1 MLVPRRLFLGLRR
14 RVWQLAF
21 VPGDRAARLR
31 AQLPLVSLGSRV
43 KHSLP
48 PTLPAGME
56 LHSGVQGTGIHNHH
70 LGEEKG
76 SFSTCGFTEELTG
89 RAAVANVCLSHGG
102 PGLLRKGSGSTG
114 ACAARAV
121 HKPVCNS
128 HLQGDDIP
136 APGEGSFA
144 QLMPVTSIL
153 CWLTQ
158 GGTGQLAA
166 SPGAW
171 KRPRCQCWCESR
183 APCPPTLPVQ
193 LWSVSPTLSCPR
205 FPTAEPSPA
214 GPARAGTPEG
224 RAASCSTLF
233 TMDICSSR
241 DSETKEPRCQRHLLS
256 TLPWL
261 PRGARYAAGGVIAA
275 SAGGRCVG
283 STPGAA
289 QLLLPAE
296 GQTAPVLHAQ
306 ARVMP
311 GDASA

>member
-1 MLVPRRLFLGLRR
+1 
-14 RVWQLAF
+14 
-21 VPGDRAARLR
+21 
-31 AQLPLVSLGSRV
+31 
-43 KHSLP
+43 
-48 PTLPAGME
+48 ME

-193 LWSVSPTLSCPR
+193 PWSVSPTLSCPR

>member
-1 MLVPRRLFLGLRR
+1 M
-14 RVWQLAF
+14 
-21 VPGDRAARLR
+21 
-31 AQLPLVSLGSRV
+31 
-43 KHSLP
+43 
-48 PTLPAGME
+48 
-56 LHSGVQGTGIHNHH
+56 
-70 LGEEKG
+70 
-76 SFSTCGFTEELTG
+76 
-89 RAAVANVCLSHGG
+89 ANVCLSHSG

-121 HKPVCNS
+121 RKPVCNS

-158 GGTGQLAA
+158 GGTGQPAA

-183 APCPPTLPVQ
+183 APRPPCCPCSLGQYLPPCPAPGSPQQSPVLQ
-193 LWSVSPTLSCPR
+193 VLLEQVPQKGGQQAAALSSLWTFAP
-205 FPTAEPSPA
+205 
-214 GPARAGTPEG
+214 AGTPRPRSPTVEG
-224 RAASCSTLF
+224 
-233 TMDICSSR
+233 ISS
-241 DSETKEPRCQRHLLS
+241 PHCPGCQGERGMLL
-256 TLPWL
+256 
-261 PRGARYAAGGVIAA
+261 GGGVCVCVITA

-296 GQTAPVLHAQ
+296 GQTAPVLHPQ